1 MQTRRDFADVNGMAL
16 AGRALH
22 GTTLLSYLYFWNPS
36 LMSMIRSLTAC
47 AFYLVT
53 SVGAFAQS
61 VAPIDTLVRAIGLP
75 ELIEIMRQEGM
86 TYGVSLEDDLFNG
99 QGGARW
105 AATVADIYDLQDMQN
120 TVRDRMDSDLA
131 AANLAGVTDFFLSD
145 RGKRIVQLELSA
157 RQAMLD
163 KDVELAA
170 RERAKDVMA
179 KDDERAELLRDFI
192 GTGDMIE
199 NNVVGAMNSNFAFYE
214 GLSQNSR
221 FAAQLTTDQ
230 ILADVWGQ
238 EPEIRKETSEWLFGY
253 LAMAYQPLSDADL
266 QAYVDF
272 FDTPEGRALN
282 QAIFNAFDEMFVSI
296 SRNLGSAAALRLEGE
311 EL

>member
-1 MQTRRDFADVNGMAL
+1 
-16 AGRALH
+16 
-22 GTTLLSYLYFWNPS
+22 
-36 LMSMIRSLTAC
+36 
-47 AFYLVT
+47 
-53 SVGAFAQS
+53 
-61 VAPIDTLVRAIGLP
+61 LVRAIGLP